1 MSYEAIFVSVTSEE
15 NSKPFDLSNLRL
27 IGRERILNG
36 TFEILED
43 LDDEHFQISVEIYTN
58 PARDGNYKLLPM
70 SVPRQGVCTFF
81 KKYGFYFRDCIKNG
95 INTDLFLNTT
105 SCLFPKG
112 HYYLKNVTI
121 NVQNWPKMMQR
132 GLCRHIAFFYKNN
145 VPMGSYNLTSSIE
158 NRAPNFNLRPL

>member
-27 IGRERILNG
+27 IGLERILNG

-70 SVPRQGVCTFF
+70 SVYILQKIWFLFQGLHQ
-81 KKYGFYFRDCIKNG
+81 KWN
-95 INTDLFLNTT
+95 
-105 SCLFPKG
+105 
-112 HYYLKNVTI
+112 
-121 NVQNWPKMMQR
+121 
-132 GLCRHIAFFYKNN
+132 
-145 VPMGSYNLTSSIE
+145 
-158 NRAPNFNLRPL
+158 